1 MNVGGT
7 AAAWLLSF
15 LLVAWIFDLVRRD
28 RLYVGYGVIFV
39 GAIAAGLAAIS
50 MPRGLAAL
58 SRLWTNVL
66 PASGFFELVLLFVLV
81 LLIYALSQ
89 LTLFSNRLTTLI
101 QELAIREADA
111 PKDSASRTRTP
122 ER

>member
-7 AAAWLLSF
+7 AAVLWLCGVILI
-15 LLVAWIFDLVRRD
+15 AWIFDLVRRD

-39 GAIAAGLAAIS
+39 CAIAAGLVTIV
-50 MPRGLAAL
+50 MPRLLAPVG
-58 SRLWTNVL
+58 RLWTSAFPV
-66 PASGFFELVLLFVLV
+66 SGFFELVVLFVFV
-81 LLIYALSQ
+81 LLIYAFSQ

-101 QELAIREADA
+101 QELAIRDA
-111 PKDSASRTRTP
+111 EGPPQPASGSR